1 MARRLTSLKLSCL
14 QNIARNFDQFWYKPF
29 EEQFI
34 STGKL
39 LHVIGP
45 FDDITSELIQYLLD
59 VLVKEKLLK
68 TKYLQLLISSRLL
81 ELNLSK
87 APNCVY
93 PCSDSIVNTIGDRCH
108 KLTKLNLSFCNNVSS
123 RALENVVTQL
133 LALQILILKSTK
145 CDDRVLM
152 AISQYS
158 SHLRHLDV
166 SSCKISQ
173 RGLNSLCS
181 DDSQLPCPKLQ
192 TLRIRD
198 CEDCKPPITIECVT
212 SLLLQRTKSFD
223 LDYEKIHLVLSRIH
237 KLNNSPPIITSNLQ
251 YSRIQCLDF
260 GTEDIFTT
268 DIELICKYCPNITM
282 AALNPVAHDDQ
293 VLLLMTLNH
302 LRHLEIVSDT
312 HDGVTLSFEGSISP
326 LLCSV
331 GMYLQ
336 VLSIIELTDVCLF
349 TIGKYCPHLK
359 NLNLMVS
366 TLQDNRS
373 HFPDNTTSYTELQ
386 KFKCIIIG
394 ENDMLPEDSFSVILK
409 NCKDLRS
416 LLLTNIQFLTN
427 EELGRYINH
436 NALPNLEE
444 LEFTNCNHIE
454 GSLFYHFLTVAQCL
468 TRLKLDACHHV
479 TRAEFFELLQYSEEY
494 LPQLQVQWT

>member
-1 MARRLTSLKLSCL
+1 MACRLKSLKSFCL
-14 QNIARNFDQFWYKPF
+14 QKIARNFETFWFKPF
-29 EEQFI
+29 EEQF
-34 STGKL
+34 SSAGKL

-45 FDDITSELIQYLLD
+45 FDDLTSELNQYLLD

-68 TKYLQLLISSRLL
+68 TKYLQLLISSRLV

-87 APNCVY
+87 APNYVY
-93 PCSDSIVNTIGDRCH
+93 SDGIVNCIADRCH
-108 KLTKLNLSFCNNVSS
+108 KLTKLNLSYCNKVSS
-123 RALENVVTQL
+123 RALENVATQL
-133 LALQILILKSTK
+133 LTLQILILKSTK
-145 CDDRVLM
+145 CDDKVLI

-158 SHLRHLDV
+158 CDLRHLDV

-181 DDSQLPCPKLQ
+181 DDSHLPCPKLQ

-198 CEDCKPPITIECVT
+198 CGVCKPPITIDRVA
-212 SLLLQRTKSFD
+212 SLLLQRTKTFD
-223 LDYEKIHLVLSRIH
+223 LDYDKIHLVLSRIH
-237 KLNNSPPIITSNLQ
+237 KLNNSPNIITPNLQ
-251 YSRIQCLDF
+251 YPRIQCLDF

-268 DIELICKYCPNITM
+268 DVELICKYCPNITI

-293 VLLLMTLNH
+293 VLPLMTLQH

-312 HDGVTLSFEGSISP
+312 HDGVTLSFEGSASP

-336 VLSIIELTDVCLF
+336 VLLLIELTDVCLS

-359 NLNLMVS
+359 NFNLMVS

-373 HFPDNTTSYTELQ
+373 HFPDNMTCYTELEQ
-386 KFKCIIIG
+386 FKCIIIG
-394 ENDMLPEDSFSVILK
+394 ENDMLPEDSLSVILK
-409 NCKDLRS
+409 NSKDLRS
-416 LLLTNIQFLTN
+416 LLLTNIQFLTT

-444 LEFTNCNHIE
+444 LELTNCNHIE
-454 GSLFYHFLTVAQCL
+454 GSIFYHFLTISQCL
-468 TRLKLDACHHV
+468 TNLTLDVCQQV
-479 TRAEFFELLQYSEEY
+479 TRADFSKLLKYSEQH
-494 LPQLQVQWT
+494 LPKLQVQWT